1 MKMNCDQIRDLLDA
15 LPLAEFTSQQLT
27 SASEHAHGC
36 PECEKLLTSEK
47 KLQSLL
53 RELPE
58 PKASVGLT
66 AAVMTRIQQHDA
78 VVNNDSQSSASTQTS
93 EWPISM
99 VAAGIAVSFCIYAY
113 ELFNGRST
121 TFNLYSLWTDG
132 WEQWLFEPLQL
143 NLVGLLIASSFA
155 FYLIGF
161 FSIFRERES
170 STDRN
175 LIL

>member
-1 MKMNCDQIRDLLDA
+1 MNCDQIRDLLDA
-15 LPLAEFTSQQLT
+15 LPLAEFTSQQLNN
-27 SASEHAHGC
+27 ANEHAHDC
-36 PECEKLLTSEK
+36 PECERLLTSEK
-47 KLQSLL
+47 ELQSLL

-58 PKASVGLT
+58 PKASVDLT
-66 AAVMTRIQQHDA
+66 AAVMTRLQQHDA
-78 VVNNDSQSSASTQTS
+78 FVNNDSQSSASIQTS

-99 VAAGIAVSFCIYAY
+99 VAAGIAVTFCIYAY

-132 WEQWLFEPLQL
+132 WAQWLFEPMQL

-170 STDRN
+170 AINRN
-175 LIL
+175 ITL